1 MKLSVSSYSY
11 RQLIRA
17 GKMTQLD
24 VIAKAA
30 EMGFDGVEFT
40 DLHPFEGATQ
50 ADQIAYAKQIRAAA
64 EAAGIEIV
72 AYTVGANLYQGS
84 EEADDRE
91 VARLKGQVEVAA
103 ALGTKLMRHDVCSSE
118 RVNGRVVSF
127 ASMLP
132 TLAANVRRVTE
143 YAVTL
148 GIRTCSENHG
158 FVAQDSDRVAAL
170 YNAVGHENYG
180 LLVDIGNFACVDESS
195 AYAVSRLAPYAFLV
209 HAKDF
214 RVRPYHA
221 HPAEGEKYITTR
233 GCNYLFACAVGE
245 GDIPVEQCV
254 AILKRAGYDGYLSI
268 EYEGVEDCIAGITR
282 GRNNL
287 KHYIE

>member
-11 RQLIRA
+11 RQLIRS

-30 EMGFDGVEFT
+30 EMGFDGVEFI

-50 ADQIAYAKQIRAAA
+50 ADQLAYAEQIRAAA
-64 EAAGIEIV
+64 DAAGIELV
-72 AYTVGANLYQGS
+72 AYAVGANLYQGS
-84 EEADDRE
+84 KEADDRE
-91 VARLKGQVEVAA
+91 IERLKGQLDVAA
-103 ALGTKLMRHDVCSSE
+103 ALGTKLMRHDVCGSE

-127 ASMLP
+127 ERMLP
-132 TLAANVRRVTE
+132 TLAENTRRVTE
-143 YAVTL
+143 YAATL
-148 GIRTCSENHG
+148 GIQTCSENHG

-180 LLVDIGNFACVDESS
+180 LLVDIGNFACVDENSVR
-195 AYAVSRLAPYAFLV
+195 AVSRLAPYAIHA

-221 HPAEGEKYITTR
+221 HPADGEKYITTR
-233 GCNYLFACAVGE
+233 GCNYLYACAIGE

-254 AILKRAGYDGYLSI
+254 AILKRAGYNGYLTV

-282 GRNNL
+282 GKNNL
-287 KHYIE
+287 KSYIG